1 MIPSDMLAGMAL
13 DDASATPL
21 YRQIYGRIAG
31 AVLDGRLAPGARLPS
46 ARSLAAQLSIAR
58 GTVETAYQLLAGEG
72 YIVARGAAGTLV
84 APALDRKLLKSGGAA
99 RSMDATV
106 SAAVAS
112 VPLRPPALFRMG
124 LPALDAFPHKIWSRL
139 FARQAR
145 SLSPVDLAYQSPA
158 GHEALR
164 VQVAR
169 YLAVARGVSCAPEQ
183 VFITGGFQ
191 GALGLIIHCLLQ
203 PGDAV
208 WVEDPGYDNA
218 RNALRLAGARLIG
231 VPVDGDGADIA
242 WAVDKAPP
250 ARMAVVTPTH
260 QSPLT
265 VTLSLPRRMALL
277 AWAAATGAWIV
288 EDDYDSEYRY
298 LGKPLPA
305 LKSLDRHDRV
315 LFVGTFSKVLSPG
328 LRVGY
333 LVPPPGLVDRFGAVA
348 DLLQPPP
355 AALIQATIAA
365 FLEQG
370 YLGRHIRRMRQ
381 LYGERRVALT
391 EALRKYARATL
402 SIELQPGGMH
412 LVARL
417 PRGTDDVQLVA
428 ELVRTGIG
436 PSALSAWGV
445 EAPYAP
451 GLLISFTNVD
461 VKKAP
466 QAARRLA
473 DALARSH
480 VALAA
485 ARIHSRNSSASGRRP
500 ARPIGVSR

>member
-1 MIPSDMLAGMAL
+1 MIPSETLAGLAL
-13 DDASATPL
+13 DGASAMPL
-21 YRQIYGRIAG
+21 YRQIYGRIAA

-72 YIVARGAAGTLV
+72 YILSRGAAGTLV
-84 APALDRKLLKSGGAA
+84 DPALDRKLLKSGGDA
-99 RSMDATV
+99 RS
-106 SAAVAS
+106 SRAV
-112 VPLRPPALFRMG
+112 VPPADAIAPLQTPSLFRMG
-124 LPALDAFPHKIWSRL
+124 LPALDVFPHKIWSRL

-145 SLSPVDLAYQSPA
+145 SLSPIDLAYQSPA

-164 VQVAR
+164 IQVAR
-169 YLAVARGVSCAPEQ
+169 YLAVARGVSCPPEQ

-191 GALGLIIHCLLQ
+191 GALGLIVRCLLQ
-203 PGDAV
+203 PGDTV

-218 RNALRLAGARLIG
+218 RNALRLAGARLVG
-231 VPVDGDGADIA
+231 VPVDGEGLDVA
-242 WAVDKAPP
+242 WAVGKAPP
-250 ARMAVVTPTH
+250 ARLAVVTPTH
-260 QSPLT
+260 QAPLT

-277 AWAAATGAWIV
+277 AWAAASKAWIV

-305 LKSLDRHDRV
+305 LKGLDRHDRV
-315 LFVGTFSKVLSPG
+315 LFVGSFSKVLSPG

-333 LVPPPGLVDRFGAVA
+333 LVVPPSLVDRFAAVA

-355 AALIQATIAA
+355 AALVQATIAA
-365 FLEQG
+365 FLEHG

-381 LYGERRVALT
+381 LYAERRTALV
-391 EALRKYARATL
+391 EALREHLRPTL

-417 PRGTDDVQLVA
+417 PRGIDDAGLVA
-428 ELVRTGIG
+428 ELVRQGIG

-473 DALARSH
+473 EALHPERA
-480 VALAA
+480 
-485 ARIHSRNSSASGRRP
+485 GKRRT
-500 ARPIGVSR
+500 

>member
-1 MIPSDMLAGMAL
+1 M
-13 DDASATPL
+13 
-21 YRQIYGRIAG
+21 
-31 AVLDGRLAPGARLPS
+31 
-46 ARSLAAQLSIAR
+46 
-58 GTVETAYQLLAGEG
+58 
-72 YIVARGAAGTLV
+72 
-84 APALDRKLLKSGGAA
+84 
-99 RSMDATV
+99 
-106 SAAVAS
+106 S
-112 VPLRPPALFRMG
+112 VGLPALFRLG
-124 LPALDAFPHKIWSRL
+124 LPAFDAFPHKIWSRL

-145 SLSPVDLAYQSPA
+145 SLGPVDLAYQPPA

-191 GALGLIIHCLLQ
+191 GALGLIARCLLQ
-203 PGDAV
+203 PGDVA
-208 WVEDPGYDNA
+208 WVEDPGYGNA
-218 RNALRLAGARLIG
+218 RNALRLADARIVG
-231 VPVDGDGADIA
+231 VPVDREGLDVA
-242 WAVDKAPP
+242 WATEKAPP
-250 ARMAVVTPTH
+250 ARLAVVTPTH

-277 AWAAATGAWIV
+277 AWAAAAPAWIV

-305 LKSLDRHDRV
+305 LKSLDRHERV
-315 LFVGTFSKVLSPG
+315 LFVGSFSKVLSPG

-333 LVPPPGLVDRFGAVA
+333 LVVPPGLVERCAAIA

-381 LYGERRVALT
+381 LYRERRTALV
-391 EALRKYARATL
+391 EALRAQLHATL
-402 SIELQPGGMH
+402 DIELQPGGMH

-417 PRGTDDVQLVA
+417 PRGTDDVKLVA
-428 ELVRTGIG
+428 ALLKQGIG

-445 EAPYAP
+445 ERPYAP

-461 VKKAP
+461 VKKAL

-473 DALARSH
+473 EALN
-480 VALAA
+480 AA
-485 ARIHSRNSSASGRRP
+485 GAGQPRR
-500 ARPIGVSR
+500 RRRG

>member
-1 MIPSDMLAGMAL
+1 MIFPDMLTGLAL
-13 DDASATPL
+13 DEARATPL

-31 AVLDGRLAPGARLPS
+31 AVLDGRLTPGARLPS

-84 APALDRKLLKSGGAA
+84 APALDRKLLKSGSAA
-99 RSMDATV
+99 RSTETAV
-106 SAAVAS
+106 LPAASA
-112 VPLRPPALFRMG
+112 PLRSPTLFRMG

-145 SLSPVDLAYQSPA
+145 SLSPIDLGYQSPA

-164 VQVAR
+164 VQVVR

-191 GALGLIIHCLLQ
+191 GALGLIVRCLLR

-231 VPVDGDGADIA
+231 VPVDNDGADIG

-250 ARMAVVTPTH
+250 ARLAVVTPTH

-277 AWAAATGAWIV
+277 AWAAASEAWIV

-305 LKSLDRHDRV
+305 LKSLDGHDRV

-333 LVPPPGLVDRFGAVA
+333 LVVPPSLIDRFGAVA

-355 AALIQATIAA
+355 VALIQATIAA

-381 LYGERRVALT
+381 LYGERRAALT
-391 EALRKYARATL
+391 EALREHARSTL

-417 PRGTDDVQLVA
+417 PRGTDDVKLVA
-428 ELVRTGIG
+428 ELVRQGIG

-445 EAPYAP
+445 ETPYAP

-473 DALARSH
+473 DALASSH
-480 VALAA
+480 GALAA

>member
-1 MIPSDMLAGMAL
+1 
-13 DDASATPL
+13 TPL

-31 AVLDGRLAPGARLPS
+31 AVLDGRLVPGARLPS

-72 YIVARGAAGTLV
+72 YIVSRGAAGTLID
-84 APALDRKLLKSGGAA
+84 PALDRRLLRSGSAA
-99 RSMDATV
+99 RSSRAAATP
-106 SAAVAS
+106 AAATA
-112 VPLRPPALFRMG
+112 PLRPPALFRLG
-124 LPALDAFPHKIWSRL
+124 LPALDAFPHKVWSRL

-145 SLSPVDLAYQSPA
+145 SLGPVDLAYQSPA
-158 GHEALR
+158 GHQGLR
-164 VQVAR
+164 TQVAR

-191 GALGLIIHCLLQ
+191 GALGLIMRCLLQ
-203 PGDAV
+203 PGDTA

-218 RNALRLAGARLIG
+218 RKALNLAGAHLVG
-231 VPVDGDGADIA
+231 VPVDGDGLDVA
-242 WAVDKAPP
+242 WAVANAPP
-250 ARMAVVTPTH
+250 ARLTVVTPTH

-277 AWAAATGAWIV
+277 AWAAAAQAWVV

-305 LKSLDRHDRV
+305 LKGLDRHDRV
-315 LFVGTFSKVLSPG
+315 LFVGSFSKVLSPG

-333 LVPPPGLVDRFGAVA
+333 LVVPPGLVDRFTAIA

-381 LYGERRVALT
+381 LYAERRTALVA
-391 EALRKYARATL
+391 ALHDQVRPAL
-402 SIELQPGGMH
+402 GIELQPGGMH

-417 PRGTDDVQLVA
+417 PRGSDDVALVA
-428 ELVRTGIG
+428 DLVRQGIG

-445 EAPYAP
+445 AAPYAP

-461 VKKAP
+461 VKRAP
-466 QAARRLA
+466 QAAQRLA
-473 DALARSH
+473 DALSSTCATKAR
-480 VALAA
+480 A
-485 ARIHSRNSSASGRRP
+485 IASGR
-500 ARPIGVSR
+500 S